1 MSTEELYKQLKNKN
15 PKLRQRAMRQIAAER
30 TENTIPELMAIL
42 DNEDVVYRRAA
53 VQTLGVIGLDSV
65 PILAETLT
73 TSENNTVRASC
84 AKALAAIALNYSEET
99 FPTVGLQSLQK
110 ALKDPDPVV
119 KISTVGALGTI
130 GPPAFEA
137 LVAALDIDDIALQ
150 VTVLQAL
157 GSLGDQRAMEVLS
170 AAAENQEADPYIRES
185 AASSISRLEQIIN
198 FGSAR
203 KASRE

>member
-1 MSTEELYKQLKNKN
+1 MSTEELYQQLKHKN

-30 TENTIPELMAIL
+30 TENTISELMAIL

-53 VQTLGVIGLDSV
+53 VQTLGVIGLDAV
-65 PILAETLT
+65 PVLGETLT
-73 TSENNTVRASC
+73 TSQNNTVRASC

-99 FPTVGLQSLQK
+99 FPTVGLQSLQR
-110 ALKDPDPVV
+110 ALEDPDPVV

-130 GPPAFEA
+130 GPPAFEILVTA
-137 LVAALDIDDIALQ
+137 LEIDDIALQ

-157 GSLGDQRAMEVLS
+157 GSLGDERAMEVLS

-185 AASSISRLEQIIN
+185 AASSISRLEQVLK
-198 FGSAR
+198 FGSSR